1 VKYWHFLEREF
12 KKPKLEKGT
21 CMKTYEVT
29 IISKEYVNR
38 FYFPSSGSKAAERAG
53 KKIAKEEG
61 IKIIKISVS
70 ER

>member
-1 VKYWHFLEREF
+1 
-12 KKPKLEKGT
+12 
-21 CMKTYEVT
+21 MKTYEVT